1 MKNSITTHSFLW
13 MNGRVM
19 TILVSVLMMLSFSGC
34 HSNQKQSDYCTVKGT
49 VKGLKNGTKLELL
62 DEFQDFKVIATTTVK
77 DGAFEFHPDIAAP
90 THVYLYTKDENQLK
104 DFILEPGTILV
115 EVDATDEEDY
125 GTGAKGT
132 PSNDIDRRYK
142 ALVNSGDQEA
152 ANALTDSVL
161 NAEQTGALALD
172 IVSNRCKSSKKGLDA
187 LNRLSPD
194 LANLAF
200 VAELKEE
207 LTRRM
212 KTEAGGK
219 YIDMEYPDVNGN
231 PISLS
236 SVVDNPANRYVL
248 VDFWATWCDGCM
260 DVLPNLVELYAK
272 YHDKGLEIYGMS
284 ADTKGRYELWKSC
297 LAENNMTWVNVCDF
311 SGGRKDSKTRQDYA
325 LAAYPTTVLIDGQT
339 GVIIARGKT
348 IDELD
353 AMLAELLQEQEQE
366 QDKI

>member
-1 MKNSITTHSFLW
+1 MKTKLLL
-13 MNGRVM
+13 
-19 TILVSVLMMLSFSGC
+19 TIALSLLIGLGGC
-34 HSNQKQSDYCTVKGT
+34 HSHQKHSDYCTVKGI
-49 VKGLKNGTKLELL
+49 VKGLKDGTKLELL

-90 THVYLYTKDENQLK
+90 THVYMYTKDEDQLK

-115 EVDATDEEDY
+115 EVDAADEEDL

-132 PSNDIDRRYK
+132 PSNDIDRRWI

-152 ANALTDSVL
+152 ANALMDSVL
-161 NAEQTGALALD
+161 DAEQTGVLALD

-187 LNRLSPD
+187 LNRLSPE
-194 LANLAF
+194 LADLAF
-200 VAELKEE
+200 VAELRDE

-212 KTEAGGK
+212 KTEAGGM
-219 YIDMEYPDVNGN
+219 YIDMEYPDVDGN
-231 PISLS
+231 LISLS
-236 SVVDNPANRYVL
+236 SVVNNPANRYVL
-248 VDFWATWCDGCM
+248 VDFWATWCDGCVA
-260 DVLPNLVELYAK
+260 VLPELVELYAK

-284 ADTKGRYELWKSC
+284 ADTKGRYELWKSS
-297 LAENNMTWVNVCDF
+297 LTENNMTWVNVCDF

-353 AMLAELLQEQEQE
+353 AMLVELLQE
-366 QDKI
+366 

>member
-1 MKNSITTHSFLW
+1 MKTKLLLSIA
-13 MNGRVM
+13 
-19 TILVSVLMMLSFSGC
+19 LSLLIGLGGC
-34 HSNQKQSDYCTVKGT
+34 HSHQKQSDYCTVKGT

-90 THVYLYTKDENQLK
+90 THVYMYTKDEDQLK

-115 EVDATDEEDY
+115 EVDATDEEDLV
-125 GTGAKGT
+125 TGAKGT
-132 PSNDIDRRYK
+132 PSNDIDHRYI
-142 ALVNSGDQEA
+142 ALMDSGDREA
-152 ANALTDSVL
+152 ANALMDSVL
-161 NAEQTGALALD
+161 DAEQTGALALD

-187 LNRLSPD
+187 LNRLSPELAD
-194 LANLAF
+194 LDF
-200 VAELKEE
+200 VAELREE

-212 KTEAGGK
+212 KTEAGGM
-219 YIDMEYPDVNGN
+219 YIDMEYPDVDGN
-231 PISLS
+231 LISLS

-248 VDFWATWCDGCM
+248 VDFWATWCDGCVA
-260 DVLPNLVELYAK
+260 VLPELVELYAK

-311 SGGRKDSKTRQDYA
+311 SGGRKDCKTRQDYA

-339 GVIIARGKT
+339 GVIISRGNS

-353 AMLAELLQEQEQE
+353 AMLAELLQEQDE
-366 QDKI
+366 I